1 MKKALTLSL
10 ATFLALFLSACGGG
24 GGSTSSSSGQAST
37 PGSYAISQGVAQKGP
52 LQIGS
57 SVTVAELDSKLIP
70 NGKIYLTEV
79 SDNLG
84 NFSLGSSIGTSLVLI
99 QAQGF
104 FMDENTGKFTSSSIT
119 LRGISDLSVESAP
132 SVNVLTTL
140 QYIRLKNLIN
150 SGKTYQD
157 AYKQAQDEVLNAF
170 GVSIDSITNSS
181 SLYRMKINGS
191 SDSDAVLLAISSTL
205 AKAASL
211 RNGSSTAAELS
222 DIINTIASD
231 LSQSG
236 KITTASIQ
244 SELVA
249 AQVALD
255 TTLVRSNVQNFYAA
269 RGITVDPP
277 RFEDWVSKD
286 GASTLPVRT
295 LINPSDFSISKT
307 NNALPSQGYTSQEF
321 VVSGLPDGVSVA
333 VKASLGSSIIK
344 NSTPIIGLFS
354 SAKNGDKFSLKST
367 SAAYGGSVNSS
378 LTIGTKTADWV
389 VTTQSPGNVN
399 PTSFAL
405 NQLLNAI
412 PNRSYTSNEITIAG
426 LADGEVAFIT
436 SDTGA
441 TIKLNGSPA
450 SGASVIGKNGDVVSL
465 SAVGPAYG
473 SMASYKLTIGSR
485 SATWSVVAQAPSLV
499 TPNNFS
505 FTSLVGEVGQ
515 LVTSETIAINGLN
528 SGEVAQAYL
537 TLTGDLP
544 NGASL
549 LINGVVAPALPAIIN
564 PGDQLAIRTTL
575 TGSFGST
582 ATIKLTVGTKSSN
595 WTLTTRTPTAKYYKR
610 FGAPGALIQDRY
622 TSGTTYAYYAI
633 PFTSSSAFLLRYF
646 ALGIY
651 NGSVDSVS
659 LYSNSVGGNTP
670 GSLLGTASV
679 GSIFNSSSSYTY
691 PSGGYTLSG
700 SGTTYTD
707 ASNTIYWIS
716 SKIQGKFSSGI
727 SLASNTKYWIVVKW
741 NNGFPHDERV
751 DDSTGSTF
759 DFSQAQGSNNGVT
772 WAPISIVGG
781 AVPALFMTD

>member
-1 MKKALTLSL
+1 MRKLLT
-10 ATFLALFLSACGGG
+10 LFLSISAVLLTACGGG
-24 GGSTSSSSGQAST
+24 GGGSSSSGGQAST
-37 PGSYAISQGVAQKGP
+37 SGSYAISQGVAQKGP

-119 LRGISDLSVESAP
+119 LRGISDLSIESAP

-150 SGKTYQD
+150 GGKSYQD
-157 AYKQAQDEVLNAF
+157 AYKQSQDEVLGAF
-170 GVSIDSITNSS
+170 GVSIDAIANSS

-191 SDSDAVLLAISSTL
+191 SDSDAVLLAISATL

-236 KITTASIQ
+236 KITTASIN
-244 SELVA
+244 SELMA
-249 AQVALD
+249 AQIALD
-255 TTLVRSNVQNFYAA
+255 TSLVRSNVQNFYAA
-269 RGITVDPP
+269 KGISVDPP

-286 GASTLPVRT
+286 GISTLPIRT
-295 LINPSDFSISKT
+295 LINPSDFSIPKSI
-307 NNALPSQGYTSQEF
+307 NALPNKSYTSQEF
-321 VVSGLPDGVSVA
+321 VVSGLPEGVGVT
-333 VKASLGSSIIK
+333 VKASLGTTIIK
-344 NSTPIIGLFS
+344 NSVPISGLFS
-354 SAKNGDKFSLKST
+354 SAKNGDKFSLRAT
-367 SAAYGGSVNSS
+367 SAAYGGSVSS
-378 LTIGTKTADWV
+378 SISIGSKTTEWILA
-389 VTTQSPGNVN
+389 TQTPSNVSPTNFV
-399 PTSFAL
+399 L

-436 SDTGA
+436 TDLGA
-441 TIKLNGSPA
+441 SINLNGSPIT
-450 SGASVIGKNGDVVSL
+450 GAEVIGKNGDVVSL
-465 SAVGPAYG
+465 TAVGPAYG
-473 SMASYKLTIGSR
+473 ASASYKLTIGTR
-485 SATWSVVAQAPSLV
+485 SADWSIVAQTPSLV
-499 TPNNFS
+499 SPNDFS
-505 FTSLVGEVGQ
+505 FTSLIGEVGQ
-515 LVTSETIAINGLN
+515 LVTSEPITISGLN
-528 SGEVAQAYL
+528 SGEVAQAFL

-549 LINGVVAPALPAIIN
+549 LVNGVIAPALPVIIN
-564 PGDQLAIRTTL
+564 PGDRLAIRTTL
-575 TGSFGST
+575 TGSFGSA
-582 ATIKLTVGTKSSN
+582 ATIKLTVGAKSSN
-595 WTLTTRTPTAKYYKR
+595 WALTTRAPVAKYYKR
-610 FGAPGALIQDRY
+610 FGAPGAYIQDRY
-622 TSGTTYAYYAI
+622 TSGTTYSYYAI
-633 PFTSSSAFLLRYF
+633 PFTSPSAFLLRYF
-646 ALGIY
+646 ALGVY
-651 NGSVDSVS
+651 NGNVDSVS
-659 LYSNSVGGNTP
+659 LYSNSAGGNTP
-670 GSLLGTASV
+670 GTLLGTASV
-679 GSIFNSSSSYTY
+679 GAIFNSSSSYTY

-700 SGTTYTD
+700 SSTTYTD
-707 ASNTIYWIS
+707 ASNSVYWIS

-727 SLASNTKYWIVVKW
+727 SLTSNTRYWIVVKW

-759 DFSQAQGSNNGVT
+759 DFSQAQASNDGISWT
-772 WAPISIVGG
+772 PISIVGG